1 MIAANLMT
9 TGVLTLKPGSTMLDA
24 MKLVSSRNVRQIPVA
39 DSENRVLGIITPRTL
54 MKAILPKYISE
65 GMIEDVRFAPELPE
79 FVENIDA
86 LAEKKVDELID
97 RDFTAV
103 SPDTHSME
111 IAALFINP
119 RKHIESILV
128 VDDKKRLLGI
138 ISPWDVFRRL
148 WEYAEKKEGR

>member
-9 TGVLTLKPGSTMLDA
+9 TGVVTLKPDATMYDA
-24 MKLVSSRNVRQIPVA
+24 MKLVSSRSVRQIPVV
-39 DSENRVLGIITPRTL
+39 DFNSKVIGVITPRTL

-86 LAEKKVDELID
+86 LAEKKVEDLID
-97 RDFTAV
+97 RDFTTV
-103 SPDTHSME
+103 SPETHSME